1 MASCPINNPKLSFSG
16 SVCVCVYQL
25 TNAGK
30 AGSVDGLCSG
40 APQSRKQSNSDST
53 LSRNQSN

>member
-1 MASCPINNPKLSFSG
+1 MASCPINNPKLSLSG
-16 SVCVCVYQL
+16 SVCVYQL

-53 LSRNQSN
+53 LSRNQSNK